1 MKKKLNL
8 DFIRSEI
15 IGRDFY
21 FTTPYGKRL
30 LTYAD
35 YTASGRSLG
44 FIEKYLI
51 HIQRIYANTHTED
64 DVTGRNMTGI
74 MHRAEK
80 NIKKAFN
87 AEKNGI
93 IIETGSGSTAAISK
107 FQEIIGVRL
116 PASTKVLIEKLA
128 NRSIKENTENRENKI
143 NREIYDQLLL
153 DLNKNKPVVFVGPYE
168 HHSNDIMWRE
178 AFDEV
183 IEIELTE
190 DGLLDL
196 DDLEKKVSDPKYD
209 KRMKIGSF
217 SAASNVTGLKT
228 PVYEVARILHK
239 HNSLAC
245 FDFAASAPY
254 VKIDM
259 NHDKE
264 SYFDA
269 VFISPHKFL
278 GGPGST
284 GVLVFNEKLYNTNL
298 PPTFAAGGTVDFVS
312 RDKIEYTKDI
322 ETREKP
328 GTPGI
333 LQIIKASLAIDLKES
348 IGIDLIEEREH
359 DFIKR
364 AFERFSKNPRI
375 QILGNQDPEKR
386 IAIFSFLFHHKD
398 KYLHPKFA
406 TKLINDLFGIQSR
419 AGCSCAGVYGHHLLN
434 IGIKKSEKFRKV
446 VKKGYMSIKPGWTRI
461 NFHYTITEEEF
472 DFICSAIEFVADYG
486 YLFIPEYRMDLQT
499 GDWIHKDY
507 EDHDLKFNPT
517 IGNIL
522 KISMKDCFDE
532 EEIDKAKIFSEYL
545 NEAKILAENLKSNE
559 KNISFIP
566 YEDHEAEKLRWF
578 YFSNTKK
585 NK

>member
-1 MKKKLNL
+1 MKKLTI

-15 IGRDFY
+15 IGKNF
-21 FTTPYGKRL
+21 FFNTPYGKRL

-35 YTASGRSLG
+35 YTASGRSLS

-93 IIETGSGSTAAISK
+93 IIETGCGSTAAISK
-107 FQEIIGVRL
+107 FQEIIGVRF
-116 PASTKVLIEKLA
+116 PAATKELFEDIIQSFVKD
-128 NRSIKENTENRENKI
+128 NKSRKEFL
-143 NREIYDQLLL
+143 DQLEAEI
-153 DLNKNKPVVFVGPYE
+153 NCKKPIIFVGPYE

-183 IEIELTE
+183 IEIGITE
-190 DGLLDL
+190 EGLLDL
-196 DDLEKKVSDPKYD
+196 EDLEKKVSDPAYNSRK
-209 KRMKIGSF
+209 KIGSF

-239 HNSLAC
+239 YNALAC

-259 NHDKE
+259 NYDKE

-284 GVLVFNEKLYNTNL
+284 GLLVFNKDLYNRSL
-298 PPTFAAGGTVDFVS
+298 PPTYAAGGTVDYVS
-312 RDKIEYTKDI
+312 REKVVYTEDI

-333 LQIIKASLAIDLKES
+333 IQIIKASLAINLKES
-348 IGIDLIEEREH
+348 IGIDIIEEREKH
-359 DFIKR
+359 YTTR
-364 AFERFSKNPRI
+364 AFKRLSKNPRI
-375 QILGNQDPEKR
+375 YILGNHDPDKR
-386 IAIFSFLFHHKD
+386 IAVFSFLFHHND

-406 TKLINDLFGIQSR
+406 TKLMNDLFGIQSR
-419 AGCSCAGVYGHHLLN
+419 AGCSCAGVYGHHLLK
-434 IGIKKSEKFRKV
+434 IDSKKSEKFRKI
-446 VKKGYMSIKPGWTRI
+446 VKKGCLSIKPGWTRI
-461 NFHYTITEEEF
+461 NFHYTISEEEF
-472 DFICSAIEFVADYG
+472 DFICSVIEFVADFG
-486 YLFIPEYRMDLQT
+486 HLFLPEYQMDLET
-499 GDWIHKDY
+499 GDWIHRNY
-507 EDHDLKFNPT
+507 EDPDLKFNPT

-522 KISMKDCFDE
+522 KISLKDCFDE
-532 EEIDKAKIFSEYL
+532 DEIDKSKIFPKYL
-545 NEAKILAENLKSNE
+545 EEAK
-559 KNISFIP
+559 NIVKELESGANACETCYSSYDDP
-566 YEDHEAEKLRWF
+566 AAEKLRWF
-578 YFSNTKK
+578 YFVNDKK
-585 NK
+585 

>member
-1 MKKKLNL
+1 MKKLTTN
-8 DFIRSEI
+8 FIRNQI
-15 IGRDFY
+15 IGRDF
-21 FTTPYGKRL
+21 FFKTPYGKRL

-35 YTASGRSLG
+35 YTASGRSVG

-93 IIETGSGSTAAISK
+93 IIETGCGSTAAISK

-116 PASTKVLIEKLA
+116 PSATKELFEDIIQPFVKNDKA
-128 NRSIKENTENRENKI
+128 RKEFYN
-143 NREIYDQLLL
+143 QL
-153 DLNKNKPVVFVGPYE
+153 KAEMKTRKPIIFVGPYE

-183 IEIELTE
+183 IEIGITE
-190 DGLLDL
+190 EGLLDL
-196 DDLEKKVSDPKYD
+196 EDLAKKVSDPAFKNR
-209 KRMKIGSF
+209 KKIGSF
-217 SAASNVTGLKT
+217 SAASNVTGLIT

-239 HNSLAC
+239 HNALAC

-259 NHDKE
+259 NHDEE

-278 GGPGST
+278 GGPGSS
-284 GVLVFNEKLYNTNL
+284 GLLVFNKDLYNQLL
-298 PPTFAAGGTVDFVS
+298 PPTYAAGGTVDYVS
-312 RDKIEYTKDI
+312 SSQVLYTKDI

-333 LQIIKASLAIDLKES
+333 LQIIKASLAINLKES
-348 IGIDLIEEREH
+348 IGIDLIEKRE
-359 DFIKR
+359 KYYTKK
-364 AFERFSKNPRI
+364 AFDRLSKNPRI
-375 QILGNQDPEKR
+375 NILGNQDPEKR
-386 IAIFSFLFHHKD
+386 IAIFSFLFIHND

-406 TKLINDLFGIQSR
+406 TKLMNDLFGIQSR
-419 AGCSCAGVYGHHLLN
+419 AGCSCAAVYGHHLLK
-434 IGIKKSEKFRKV
+434 IGSKKSEEIRHI
-446 VKKGYMSIKPGWTRI
+446 VKKGCLSIKPGWTRI
-461 NFHYTITEEEF
+461 NFHYTINEEEF

-486 YLFIPEYRMDLQT
+486 YLFIPEYQMDLGT
-499 GDWIHKDY
+499 GDWVHRKY
-507 EDHDLKFNPT
+507 EDQDLKFNPT

-522 KISMKDCFDE
+522 KISLKDCFE
-532 EEIDKAKIFSEYL
+532 EDEIDNSNVFPEYL
-545 NEAKILAENLKSNE
+545 EEAKELMKKLELATNASEPLYSKYDD
-559 KNISFIP
+559 P
-566 YEDHEAEKLRWF
+566 AAEKLRWF
-578 YFSNTKK
+578 YFK
-585 NK
+585 ND

>member
-1 MKKKLNL
+1 MKKKLTL

-15 IGRDFY
+15 IGRDF
-21 FTTPYGKRL
+21 FFITPYGKRL

-35 YTASGRSLG
+35 YTASGRSLR

-64 DVTGRNMTGI
+64 DVTGRNMTGV

-93 IIETGSGSTAAISK
+93 IIETGSGSTAAILK

-116 PASTKVLIEKLA
+116 PAATKLLIEDIIQTF
-128 NRSIKENTENRENKI
+128 IKDDKSRIEFYNQLNAEI
-143 NREIYDQLLL
+143 NH
-153 DLNKNKPVVFVGPYE
+153 KKPVIFVGPYE

-178 AFDEV
+178 ALDDV
-183 IEIELTE
+183 IEISLTE

-196 DDLEKKVSDPKYD
+196 EDLEKKVSDPAYD

-228 PVYEVARILHK
+228 PVYEVARILHS
-239 HNSLAC
+239 HNTLVC

-284 GVLVFNEKLYNTNL
+284 GLLLFNKDLYNKEI
-298 PPTFAAGGTVDFVS
+298 PPTSAAGGTVDFVS
-312 RDKIEYTKDI
+312 RSNVVYSEDI
-322 ETREKP
+322 EIREKP

-333 LQIIKASLAIDLKES
+333 LQIIKASLAINLKES
-348 IGIDLIEEREH
+348 IGIEVIEEREK
-359 DFIKR
+359 DFTTR
-364 AFERFSKNPRI
+364 AFKRLSKNPRI
-375 QILGNQDPEKR
+375 KILGNQDPDKR
-386 IAIFSFLFHHKD
+386 IAVFSILFNHKD

-406 TKLINDLFGIQSR
+406 TKLMNDLFGIQSR
-419 AGCSCAGVYGHHLLN
+419 AGCSCAGVYGHHLMK
-434 IGIKKSEKFRKV
+434 IGPKKSEKFRKV
-446 VKKGYMSIKPGWTRI
+446 VEKGYMSIKPGWTRV
-461 NFHYTITEEEF
+461 NFHYTITEEVF
-472 DFICSAIEFVADYG
+472 DFICSVIEFIADYG
-486 YLFIPEYRMDLQT
+486 YLFIPEYQMDLHT
-499 GDWIHKDY
+499 GDWVHREY
-507 EDHDLKFNPT
+507 EDEDLKFNPT

-522 KISMKDCFDE
+522 EISMKDCFKG
-532 EEIDKAKIFSEYL
+532 EEIDKSNLFQKYL
-545 NEAKILAENLKSNE
+545 EEAKKLAKELESNVNE
-559 KNISFIP
+559 TSYSSYDDP
-566 YEDHEAEKLRWF
+566 DAEKLRWF
-578 YFSNTKK
+578 NFVDDKV
-585 NK
+585 

>member
-1 MKKKLNL
+1 MKKKLTL
-8 DFIRSEI
+8 DFLRSEI
-15 IGRDFY
+15 IGRDF
-21 FTTPYGKRL
+21 FFKTPYGKRL

-35 YTASGRSLG
+35 YTASGRSLD

-51 HIQRIYANTHTED
+51 HVQRIYANTHTED
-64 DVTGRNMTGI
+64 DVTGRNMTGV
-74 MHRAEK
+74 MHKSEK

-107 FQEIIGVRL
+107 FQEIIGVRF
-116 PASTKVLIEKLA
+116 PAATKELFEDIIQPFVKKDKS
-128 NRSIKENTENRENKI
+128 RKELFNQLKAEI
-143 NREIYDQLLL
+143 NS
-153 DLNKNKPVVFVGPYE
+153 KKPIIFIGPYE

-178 AFDEV
+178 ALDDV
-183 IEIELTE
+183 IEIGFTE

-196 DDLEKKVSDPKYD
+196 DDLEKKVSDPAYD
-209 KRMKIGSF
+209 DRRKIGSF

-239 HNSLAC
+239 HNALAC

-259 NHDKE
+259 NRDKE

-284 GVLVFNEKLYNTNL
+284 GLLVFNKDLYNQNL
-298 PPTFAAGGTVDFVS
+298 APTSAAGGTVDFVS
-312 RDKIEYTKDI
+312 RSNVVYSEDI
-322 ETREKP
+322 EIREKP

-333 LQIIKASLAIDLKES
+333 LQIIKASLAINLKES
-348 IGIDLIEEREH
+348 IGIELIEEREK
-359 DFIKR
+359 DYISR
-364 AFERFSKNPRI
+364 AFNRLSKNPRI
-375 QILGNQDPEKR
+375 KILGNQDPDKR
-386 IAIFSFLFHHKD
+386 IAIFSFLFHHND

-406 TKLINDLFGIQSR
+406 TKLINDHFGIQSR
-419 AGCSCAGVYGHHLLN
+419 AGCSCAGVYGHHLMK
-434 IGIKKSEKFRKV
+434 IGRKKSEQFRKV
-446 VKKGYMSIKPGWTRI
+446 VEKGYLSIKPGWTRV

-486 YLFIPEYRMDLQT
+486 YLFIPDYQMDLYT
-499 GDWIHKDY
+499 GDWVHRDY
-507 EDHDLKFNPT
+507 EDKDLKFNPT

-522 KISMKDCFDE
+522 KISLKDCFDE
-532 EEIDKAKIFSEYL
+532 DEIDKSKLYPKYL
-545 NEAKILAENLKSNE
+545 EEAKKIAKGLESDSTTNKPSYSSYDDFQAEN
-559 KNISFIP
+559 
-566 YEDHEAEKLRWF
+566 LRWF
-578 YFSNTKK
+578 YFIDDKE
-585 NK
+585 

>member
-1 MKKKLNL
+1 MKKKLSL
-8 DFIRSEI
+8 DFLRSEI
-15 IGRDFY
+15 IGRDF
-21 FTTPYGKRL
+21 FFKTPYGKRL

-64 DVTGRNMTGI
+64 DVTGRSMSGI

-93 IIETGSGSTAAISK
+93 IIETGSGSTSAIQK

-116 PASTKVLIEKLA
+116 SPALKVLIEDIIQPFVKDDKS
-128 NRSIKENTENRENKI
+128 RKELFNQLKAEI
-143 NREIYDQLLL
+143 NS
-153 DLNKNKPVVFVGPYE
+153 KKPVIFLGPYE
-168 HHSNDIMWRE
+168 HHSNDVMWRE

-183 IEIELTE
+183 IQIDITE

-196 DDLEKKVSDPKYD
+196 EDLEKKVSDPAYNN
-209 KRMKIGSF
+209 RRKIGSF
-217 SAASNVTGLKT
+217 SAASNVTGLLT

-239 HNSLAC
+239 HNALAC
-245 FDFAASAPY
+245 FDFAACAPY

-269 VFISPHKFL
+269 IFLSPHKFL

-284 GVLVFNEKLYNTNL
+284 GLLIFNKNLYNKDI
-298 PPTFAAGGTVDFVS
+298 PPTSAAGGTVDFVS
-312 RDKIEYTKDI
+312 RSNVVYTEDI
-322 ETREKP
+322 ETREKS

-333 LQIIKASLAIDLKES
+333 LQIIKASLAINLKES
-348 IGIDLIEEREH
+348 IGIDLIEERE
-359 DFIKR
+359 KYYTTK
-364 AFERFSKNPRI
+364 AFNRLSKNPRI
-375 QILGNQDPEKR
+375 KILGNQDPDKR
-386 IAIFSFLFHHKD
+386 LAVFSFLFHHND

-419 AGCSCAGVYGHHLLN
+419 AGCSCAGVYGHHLMK
-434 IGIKKSEKFRKV
+434 IGRKKSEKFRKV
-446 VKKGYMSIKPGWTRI
+446 VEKGYLSIKPGWTRV
-461 NFHYTITEEEF
+461 NFHYTITEEVF
-472 DFICSAIEFVADYG
+472 DFICSVIEFIADYG
-486 YLFIPEYRMDLQT
+486 YLFIPEYQMDLNT
-499 GDWIHKDY
+499 GDWVHRDY
-507 EDHDLKFNPT
+507 EDKDLKFNPT

-522 KISMKDCFDE
+522 KISLKDCFDE
-532 EEIDKAKIFSEYL
+532 DEIDKSKLYPKYLEEAIKIAKGLESKSTANKPSYSSYDDFQ
-545 NEAKILAENLKSNE
+545 AEN
-559 KNISFIP
+559 
-566 YEDHEAEKLRWF
+566 LRWF
-578 YFSNTKK
+578 YFIDDKE
-585 NK
+585 

>member
-1 MKKKLNL
+1 MKKKLSL

-15 IGRDFY
+15 IGRDFS
-21 FTTPYGKRL
+21 FKTPYGKRL

-64 DVTGRNMTGI
+64 DVTGRNMTGV

-107 FQEIIGVRL
+107 FQEIIGVKL
-116 PASTKVLIEKLA
+116 PTATKVLIEDIVQNFVKDDK
-128 NRSIKENTENRENKI
+128 SKI
-143 NREIYDQLLL
+143 EIYDHLKAEI
-153 DLNKNKPVVFVGPYE
+153 NRKKPVIFVGPYE

-178 AFDEV
+178 AFDDV
-183 IEIELTE
+183 IQIDLTE

-196 DDLEKKVSDPKYD
+196 EDLEKKVSDPTYE
-209 KRMKIGSF
+209 KRRKIGSF
-217 SAASNVTGLKT
+217 SAASNVTGLIT

-239 HNSLAC
+239 FDALAC

-284 GVLVFNEKLYNTNL
+284 GLLVFNKDLYNQDL
-298 PPTFAAGGTVDFVS
+298 PPTCAAGGTVDFVS
-312 RDKIEYTKDI
+312 RKDIIFTKDI

-333 LQIIKASLAIDLKES
+333 LQIIKASLAINLKES
-348 IGIDLIEEREH
+348 IGIELIEERER
-359 DFIKR
+359 DYTTR
-364 AFERFSKNPRI
+364 AFKRLSKNPRI
-375 QILGNQDPEKR
+375 KILGNQDPDKR
-386 IAIFSFLFHHKD
+386 IAVFSFLFHHQD

-406 TKLINDLFGIQSR
+406 TKLMNDLFGIQSR
-419 AGCSCAGVYGHHLLN
+419 AGCSCAGVYGHHLMN
-434 IGIKKSEKFRKV
+434 IGPKKSEKFRKV
-446 VKKGYMSIKPGWTRI
+446 VEKGYMSIKPGWTRV
-461 NFHYTITEEEF
+461 NFHYTISEEEF
-472 DFICSAIEFVADYG
+472 DFICSVIEFVADYG
-486 YLFIPEYRMDLQT
+486 YLFIPEYRMDLYS
-499 GDWIHKDY
+499 GDWVHQEY
-507 EDHDLKFNPT
+507 EDKDLKFNPT

-522 KISMKDCFDE
+522 KISLKDCFDIE
-532 EEIDKAKIFSEYL
+532 DEIDKSKIFPKYL
-545 NEAKILAENLKSNE
+545 EEAKKLAKELESNASE
-559 KNISFIP
+559 IS
-566 YEDHEAEKLRWF
+566 YSSYDDSEAEKLRWF
-578 YFSNTKK
+578 YFVNDKE
-585 NK
+585 